1 MNTDRYIDKWL
12 NGTLT
17 EEERVRFEKTDSFRE
32 LRKLSDSIQQFK
44 APDYDTEAELQRLNR
59 EKSKRGKQ
67 IKIDWRKTLLRVAA
81 MLTIVVGGYLIISYF
96 LPATIE
102 TSIAESREVLLPD
115 SSVVILNSVSKI
127 TYNKRTWDKN
137 RNLELTGEAF
147 FKVKK
152 GSKFDVETSSGIVSV
167 LGTQFNV
174 KQRQDFFEV
183 VCYEGLVSVK
193 TGTDHNELPANHS
206 IRVVNGEVTRAI
218 FANELEPVWLNDE
231 SAFRSVPFH
240 QVTSEF
246 ERQYDVKIVA
256 NNVDMEVLFTGRF
269 THEDMILA
277 LKSIT
282 IPQNITYQI
291 TEDQQII
298 LTGEVK

>member
-1 MNTDRYIDKWL
+1 MNTDQYIEKWL

-17 EEERVRFEKTDSFRE
+17 DEERVQFEKTESFKE
-32 LRKLSDSIQQFK
+32 LRKLSDSMQQFK
-44 APDYDTEAELQRLNR
+44 APDFDTEAELRRLNSN
-59 EKSKRGKQ
+59 KSKRNKQ
-67 IKIDWRKTLLRVAA
+67 IAIHWQKTLLRVAA
-81 MLTIVVGGYLIISYF
+81 MLTIVVGGYLYYTYF

-102 TSIAESREVLLPD
+102 TSYTESREVLLPD
-115 SSVVILNSVSKI
+115 SSIVILNSVSKI

-137 RNLELTGEAF
+137 RNLELDGEAF
-147 FKVKK
+147 FKVRK
-152 GSKFDVETSSGIVSV
+152 GSKFDVKTSTGTVSI

-174 KQRQDFFEV
+174 KNREGFFEV
-183 VCYEGLVSVK
+183 TCYEGLVSVK
-193 TGTDHNELPANHS
+193 TLGDKNELPAFHS
-206 IRVVNGEVTRAI
+206 IRIINGEVIKSQFTDKD
-218 FANELEPVWLNDE
+218 EPNWVNNE
-231 SAFRSVPFH
+231 SAFTSVPFH

-246 ERQYDVKIVA
+246 ERQY
-256 NNVDMEVLFTGRF
+256 NVEIIPKNVNMDRLFTGRF

-298 LTGEVK
+298 ISGEIE